1 MTRATLDPKQATLQR
16 LLCGVVVSLLVVGAV
31 GVPVTAASTTAS
43 VVAAP
48 DDPGVTA
55 THTATAVVGSKSDGD
70 SLNGFAVDYSVSSSP
85 ADVSNVGQNDV
96 VRVGLDTDGD
106 GTIDTDVSNDLGSV
120 SASNNGHTVNFGFG
134 GSYSLAQ
141 GDHIIVEY
149 ENAVNP
155 DSNGTFDVNLS
166 INPQSTGDAYT
177 TGLSINATAAAA
189 SVAADPNTDGDAATH
204 AVTRTVGTANHATS
218 LTTLEVNYST
228 ATHPADVSNVTV
240 GDVTTAALDADGDGT
255 YETDLSGNLTGV
267 RTVDGGE
274 TAVFDFDGSRTL
286 DSGDEI
292 RLVFGSVTNPA
303 VRGDYPVAVRLNTSS
318 SAPPTATLSIVDA
331 GGTGDATVTAAPT
344 DAGASATHTAVAVV
358 GPDSVGD
365 SLNGFTVDYSVSSS
379 SADVSNVGQD
389 DVVRVGI
396 DTDGDGTI
404 DTDVSDDLGEASVSN
419 NGHTVKFGFGGSYSL
434 AENDTVVVE
443 YNDTVNPDSAG
454 TFDVNVTI
462 NPQSAGTPSTAGL
475 EITSG
480 STPTPTPTPTPDD
493 PDSGGES
500 EPEPTQPNV
509 ELVTL
514 PETASASATHQLRLH
529 VGSANAG
536 EPIEGVV
543 VGYEQADL
551 RAVSF
556 SNVSVGVDADRD
568 GDVDTSLDDRV
579 ESVGVNSDG
588 TIRVGFDGAY
598 TPDRDDVLQF
608 VFEGVVN
615 PPAGDHEVSVVA
627 TLGSTNL
634 TVTDNFSTTESSPET
649 GDAIRQGFLV
659 ASPPAAEADATHTAY
674 AVADTGVSVTQVTVS
689 YPAAIDA
696 GGLNQS
702 DLTTLGVDTNGDGAV
717 DSNLTAAV
725 ESVETDANAVTVT
738 LADRQRLRAGE
749 MFVVGFES
757 VRNPSLGTY
766 ATAIRF
772 DDRPAERATLVVGE
786 PTAEVFEFESNN
798 ESRKLVRASPAGS
811 ANVSLDAVGSSDVE
825 LQQLSIAFGNASSS
839 VVVGS
844 GGDVPTPA
852 GVRGQELGELTLQHS
867 EGNVAGVTVEFT
879 VAKSRLAETQ
889 YGPRNVS
896 LYYRQDGDWRREETE
911 LVGETATAYQY
922 RVEAAALSSYSVWAG
937 PPRPDRRPDIQI
949 REVALNRSEVEPGTP
964 VRVSVAARNVGNVS
978 GRQTITASINGVVV
992 EQSTVSLA
1000 AGGSTTV
1007 AFAHTFDRPGR
1018 YDLTITGTPS
1028 TRPTTP
1034 GFGVPVALVAAA
1046 VVLLQQSTT
1055 GEDTEDNP

>member
-1 MTRATLDPKQATLQR
+1 MTSATLDPRQATLQR
-16 LLCGVVVSLLVVGAV
+16 LLCELVVSLLVVGAV
-31 GVPVTAASTTAS
+31 GVPVTAASTTAR

-55 THTATAVVGSKSDGD
+55 THTATAVVGSKSASD
-70 SLNGFAVDYSVSSSP
+70 SLNGFTVDYSVSSSP
-85 ADVSNVGQNDV
+85 ADVSNVGQN
-96 VRVGLDTDGD
+96 
-106 GTIDTDVSNDLGSV
+106 
-120 SASNNGHTVNFGFG
+120 
-134 GSYSLAQ
+134 
-141 GDHIIVEY
+141 
-149 ENAVNP
+149 
-155 DSNGTFDVNLS
+155 
-166 INPQSTGDAYT
+166 
-177 TGLSINATAAAA
+177 
-189 SVAADPNTDGDAATH
+189 
-204 AVTRTVGTANHATS
+204 
-218 LTTLEVNYST
+218 
-228 ATHPADVSNVTV
+228 
-240 GDVTTAALDADGDGT
+240 
-255 YETDLSGNLTGV
+255 
-267 RTVDGGE
+267 
-274 TAVFDFDGSRTL
+274 
-286 DSGDEI
+286 
-292 RLVFGSVTNPA
+292 
-303 VRGDYPVAVRLNTSS
+303 
-318 SAPPTATLSIVDA
+318 
-331 GGTGDATVTAAPT
+331 
-344 DAGASATHTAVAVV
+344 
-358 GPDSVGD
+358 
-365 SLNGFTVDYSVSSS
+365 
-379 SADVSNVGQD
+379 

-419 NGHTVKFGFGGSYSL
+419 NGHTIKFGFGGSYSL

-475 EITSG
+475 EITS
-480 STPTPTPTPTPDD
+480 SSTPTPTPTPDD

-509 ELVTL
+509 EVVTL
-514 PETASASATHQLRLH
+514 PEAASASATHQLRLH
-529 VGSANAG
+529 VGSANAS

-543 VGYEQADL
+543 VDYERADP
-551 RAVSF
+551 RPVSF
-556 SNVSVGVDADRD
+556 SNVSVGVDTDRD
-568 GDVDTSLDDRV
+568 GDVDAALDDRV
-579 ESVGVNSDG
+579 ESVEVNSDG
-588 TIRVGFDGAY
+588 TIHVGFDGAY

-634 TVTDNFSTTESSPET
+634 TVTGNFSTTESISGT
-649 GDAIRQGFLV
+649 DDAIRQGFLV

-674 AVADTGVSVTQVTVS
+674 AVADTGVSVTQVTVG
-689 YPAAIDA
+689 YPAAIDI
-696 GGLNQS
+696 GKLDRSN
-702 DLTTLGVDTNGDGAV
+702 LTTFGINRNGDGAV
-717 DSNLTAAV
+717 DSNLIAAV
-725 ESVETDANAVTVT
+725 ESIETDANAVTVT

-749 MFVVGFES
+749 MFVVGFEP

-772 DDRPAERATLVVGE
+772 DDRPTERATLVVGE
-786 PTAEVFEFESNN
+786 PTTEVFEFESNN

-811 ANVSLDAVGSSDVE
+811 ANVSLDSIGSSDVE

-844 GGDVPTPA
+844 GGDMPAPA

-879 VAKSRLAETQ
+879 VAKSRLAEVQ

-896 LYYRQDGDWRREETE
+896 LYYRQDGDWRREETD

-922 RVEAAALSSYSVWAG
+922 RVEAATLSSYSVWAG
-937 PPRPDRRPDIQI
+937 PSRPNRRPDIQI
-949 REVALNRSEVEPGTP
+949 REVALNRSDIDPGTP
-964 VRVSVAARNVGNVS
+964 VRVSVAARNVGNAS
-978 GRQTITASINGVVV
+978 GQQTITASINGVVV

-1018 YDLTITGTPS
+1018 YDLAISDASVSVRVRQGRTGTPS

-1034 GFGVPVALVAAA
+1034 GFRVPVALVAAA
-1046 VVLLQQSTT
+1046 IVLLLEQSTT
-1055 GEDTEDNP
+1055 GEDTEDNS